1 MPAHAERKTLPYS
14 REQLFDLVAD
24 VDKYPEFLPWCI
36 GMRVR
41 SENDTMLVADMMI
54 GFKAFREVF
63 TSRVALQRPDRIDV
77 SYENGPFKYLT
88 NRWIF
93 EQAGNET
100 TIDFHVD
107 FEFRSKILEK
117 AIGVVFTKAVERMV
131 AAFENRAHE
140 LYG

>member
-1 MPAHAERKTLPYS
+1 MPSHAERKTLPFS

-24 VDKYPEFLPWCI
+24 VDKYPEFLPWCV

-41 SENDTMLVADMMI
+41 SKTETMLVADMMI

-63 TSRVALQRPDRIDV
+63 TSRVALQRPDRVDV
-77 SYENGPFKYLT
+77 SYEHGPFKYLT

-93 EQAGNET
+93 EVAGNET

-117 AIGVVFTKAVERMV
+117 AIGAVFTKAVERMV